1 MAFTFSSDDQSDLLI
16 DVLNQV
22 RSGSTDDPHTPGD
35 KRNHCPGCGRLVD
48 LRWDG
53 QWCKQHCAAL
63 AASRML
69 QVTANQPVLYC
80 RVCGTQGC
88 LRQ

>member
-1 MAFTFSSDDQSDLLI
+1 MAFTFSSDDQI
-16 DVLNQV
+16 DVMSDPV
-22 RSGSTDDPHTPGD
+22 GSLTSHATAPHTPGD
-35 KRNHCPGCGRLVD
+35 KRKHCPGCGRLVD